1 MRRLPKSRPPTH
13 PGEMLLKDFLEPHGI
28 SQTDF
33 AQRLGISF
41 VRLNELIN
49 GHRGM
54 TPDTALRLEKVLGMS
69 AAFWLG
75 LQLDWDLW
83 HAMRSEDAKKIA
95 ALRPL
100 QPA

>member
-1 MRRLPKSRPPTH
+1 
-13 PGEMLLKDFLEPHGI
+13 MLLNEFLEPHGI

-41 VRLNELIN
+41 VRLNEIIN
-49 GHRGM
+49 GRRGM

-69 AAFWLG
+69 ADFWLG

-83 HAMRSEDAKKIA
+83 NAMHSEDAKKIA
-95 ALRPL
+95 QLRPL
-100 QPA
+100 KTA